1 MRKNATKIA
10 AMMLSLALTVTSV
23 NIPTTSSAAAKVKLN
38 STKATLYVGGSSA
51 KKTKTLKATFNGK
64 KVKATFT
71 SSNSKVAKVAK
82 KTGKVTAVKKGSATI
97 TAKYKGK
104 KATAKITV
112 KQYVTGV
119 TTSQDVV
126 ELKEGEHINL
136 SKLITVSP
144 ASANNK
150 ALSYKSD
157 DSLVAAVN
165 GTGTVLKGV
174 KEGTTSIKVTAKD
187 GSKQYTNVR
196 VNVTKGST
204 TPSETNTPSSG
215 KEAKNAEIS
224 LENPFSADYK
234 DTVLVGT
241 NAQLKVRLTD
251 EDGKPVANT
260 EVVLAA
266 KSLDA
271 LNTAYTY
278 AFRNLS
284 DSAKRTDA
292 DGYVTFVYGLG
303 ITHDQYNK
311 PIDATRTEYVSS
323 YKLTASAKNGVQAS
337 VDVKFGALDA
347 DSITNV
353 DVLNNNVDKKGYTA
367 EAPTQDDGGMAFSKT
382 TASRLGTGT
391 SVEYVSSQTV
401 SSVDGSHKVG
411 ITSGVPQL
419 ILPGAKT
426 TEASDIKEVVS
437 FDTGKYS
444 TYTTAHWAKVID
456 SVKASRLQY
465 ATVNFGKLSL
475 SKYTRFAVQAYI
487 VTDPA
492 NPTVGATAIDLNG
505 NQSGSAY
512 IVSGQKVSGDFAVQ
526 IPIDEKADGY
536 LYVTAQVQSKGQ
548 VNTDVNE
555 GFTVKN
561 VLGVHRKGA
570 IGREGVALKDVT
582 VQWAKD
588 EEATYT
594 LEQQLTGTSIVKQ
607 TLDTKYAGDN
617 KAYTYWY
624 RVPAFPR
631 TGNAIIRVL
640 DSQNKVVDYYAIPTI
655 NKANANA
662 TAYPTGY
669 ENVNIIDESA
679 NLHRIS
685 EKEATNLNAGTVVS
699 TEAGFAEVDS
709 NDSGITHVVGTLTST
724 NPEIVI
730 DPTNSKVYSSV
741 HWNPVPVA
749 AAVETH
755 ARGAA
760 IVGQQIVLKAQLA
773 DKNGNPVAV
782 RNQPVKFFY
791 DGLEI
796 TKAMNTVG
804 GAALIKVDEVTNE
817 LGQAELVL
825 TSAKKEAVA
834 RISTQTGTTGSG
846 YQLGY
851 VLGGK
856 TVTAPHVDLY
866 WLDANLYFEPDAN
879 TTESVS
885 TSTGQP
891 AVVTSS
897 QINVRP
903 TVNEHWAYEV
913 RTSGDIK
920 PACDMLNYTTV
931 EITGLNIGTTVGIG
945 SKGTVTDNA
954 NGKANVT
961 STVAGKTQLV
971 NVLNRSSIG
980 SDMTF
985 TAKSVNA
992 WEPAITLDYVGTG
1005 TPTLDKKLTL
1015 DVDWTA
1021 GVPTADFIVPT
1032 SDKAD
1037 INEAKTNGV
1046 KVFVQVHDANGNVL
1060 KDKEVTMKVTGDK
1073 GLVNG
1078 QASAKVTT
1086 TPLGIAEFTVTA
1098 KSDADAGDAATLVVE
1113 AADIAGVFS
1122 YNLKFIDVSAIDNSS
1137 QGTFKV
1143 AGDVGD
1149 VGYTVFNSTDKTIK
1163 LTFTNYVYAP
1173 SVIKEQFTVGYGN
1186 DTDGYVPQTITD
1198 IEVANNTIT
1207 LKIPGLTKFDNANIF
1222 KIDIAPTAVTKT
1234 VTDGVEYRL
1243 VSADAQFVDSTA
1255 LTVKFDTAGK
1265 RQ

>member
-104 KATAKITV
+104 KAKAKITV

-126 ELKEGEHINL
+126 ELKVGEHIDL

-144 ASANNK
+144 ANANNK
-150 ALSYKSD
+150 AVSYKSD

-165 GTGTVLKGV
+165 GNGTVLKGV
-174 KEGTTSIKVTAKD
+174 NKGTTSIRVAAKD
-187 GSKQYTNVR
+187 GSKQYTDVR
-196 VNVTKGST
+196 VNVTKGADAPDVSDA
-204 TPSETNTPSSG
+204 PAVSG
-215 KEAKNAEIS
+215 KEAKNVEIS

-303 ITHDQYNK
+303 ITHDAQNK
-311 PIDATRTEYVSS
+311 PIDATRTDFVSS
-323 YKLTASAKNGVQAS
+323 YKLTASAANGVQAS
-337 VDVKFGALDA
+337 VDVKFGALDS

-353 DVLNNNVDKKGYTA
+353 DVLNNEVDKKGFPGEFPTA
-367 EAPTQDDGGMAFSKT
+367 DDGGMAFSKT
-382 TASRLGTGT
+382 TASRLGKGT

-411 ITSGVPQL
+411 ITSGVPRL

-505 NQSGSAY
+505 NQSGNAY
-512 IVSGQKVSGDFAVQ
+512 LVSGQKVSGDFAVQ

-570 IGREGVALKDVT
+570 IGREGVVLKDVT

-594 LEQQLTGTSIVKQ
+594 LEQQLTSGLVKQ
-607 TLDTKYAGDN
+607 TLDTRYAGDN

-655 NKANANA
+655 NKANA
-662 TAYPTGY
+662 TLPTGY
-669 ENVNIIDESA
+669 ENVNVMDEAA

-699 TEAGFAEVDS
+699 TEAGYAEVDS

-741 HWNPVPVA
+741 HWNPVPVKA
-749 AAVETH
+749 PEEQH

-804 GAALIKVDEVTNE
+804 DAALIKVDEVTNE

-825 TSAKKEAVA
+825 TSAKKTAVP
-834 RISTQTGTTGSG
+834 RITTQAGTTGSG

-856 TVTAPHVDLY
+856 AVTAPHVDLY

-879 TTESVS
+879 TAESVS

-897 QINVRP
+897 QISVRP

-913 RTSGDIK
+913 RTSGDIQG
-920 PACDMLNYTTV
+920 ACDLFAGNYNIV

-980 SDMTF
+980 TDMTF
-985 TAKSVNA
+985 TAKSTDA
-992 WEPAITLDYVGTG
+992 RRAPITLDYVGTG

>member
-104 KATAKITV
+104 KAKAKITV

-126 ELKEGEHINL
+126 ELKVGEHIDL

-144 ASANNK
+144 ANANNK
-150 ALSYKSD
+150 AVSYKSD

-165 GTGTVLKGV
+165 GNGTVLKGV
-174 KEGTTSIKVTAKD
+174 NKGTTSIRVAAKD
-187 GSKQYTNVR
+187 GSKQYTDVR
-196 VNVTKGST
+196 VNVTKGADAPDVSDA
-204 TPSETNTPSSG
+204 PAVPG
-215 KEAKNAEIS
+215 KEAKNVEIS

-260 EVVLAA
+260 EVVLGA

-323 YKLTASAKNGVQAS
+323 YKLTASATNGVQAS
-337 VDVKFGALDA
+337 VDVKFGALDS

-353 DVLNNNVDKKGYTA
+353 DVLNNNPDKKGYTA

-505 NQSGSAY
+505 NQAGNAY

-594 LEQQLTGTSIVKQ
+594 LEQQLTSGIVKQ

-655 NKANANA
+655 NKANA
-662 TAYPTGY
+662 TLPTGY
-669 ENVNIIDESA
+669 ENVNIMDDSA

-699 TEAGFAEVDS
+699 TEAGYAEVDS

-782 RNQPVKFFY
+782 RNQPVKFFW

-804 GAALIKVDEVTNE
+804 DAALIKVDEVTNE

-825 TSAKKEAVA
+825 TSAKKTAVA

-897 QINVRP
+897 QISVRP

-913 RTSGDIK
+913 RTSGDIQN
-920 PACDMLNYTTV
+920 ACDLAAGNYNTV

-980 SDMTF
+980 TDMTF
-985 TAKSVNA
+985 TAKSTDA
-992 WEPAITLDYVGTG
+992 WRAPITLDYVGTG

-1037 INEAKTNGV
+1037 IVEARANGV
-1046 KVFVQVHDANGNVL
+1046 DVYVQVHDANGNVL
-1060 KDKEVTMKVTGDK
+1060 KDKKVTMRVVGDK
-1073 GLVNG
+1073 GEVGGGLTQDVITN
-1078 QASAKVTT
+1078 QF
-1086 TPLGIAEFTVTA
+1086 GIAKFNVKPNA
-1098 KSDADAGDAATLVVE
+1098 AANPGDAATLRVE

-1122 YNLKFIDVSAIDNSS
+1122 YNLKWIDVSLVDNSS
-1137 QGTFKV
+1137 QGKFKI
-1143 AGDVGD
+1143 ADGNGNA
-1149 VGYTVFNSTDKTIK
+1149 VFNPTDKTIK

-1173 SVIKEQFTVGYGN
+1173 SVIKEEFTVNYNGI
-1186 DTDGYVPQTITD
+1186 PQTITD

-1207 LKIPGLTKFDNANIF
+1207 LKIPGLTQFDDAKDF
-1222 KIDIAPTAVTKT
+1222 DVTIAGAPVSKT
-1234 VTDGVEYRL
+1234 VDDGVQYRI
-1243 VSADAQFVDSTA
+1243 VSADGQFIDA
-1255 LTVKFDTAGK
+1255 ADLTVTFDTKGNRK
-1265 RQ
+1265 

>member
-150 ALSYKSD
+150 AVSYKSD

-323 YKLTASAKNGVQAS
+323 YKLTASATNGVQAS

-347 DSITNV
+347 DKITDVN
-353 DVLNNNVDKKGYTA
+353 VLNNDVDKKGFPGEFPTA
-367 EAPTQDDGGMAFSKT
+367 DDGGMAFSKT

-505 NQSGSAY
+505 NQAGNAY

-555 GFTVKN
+555 GFIVKN

-570 IGREGVALKDVT
+570 IGREGAVLKDVT

-594 LEQQLTGTSIVKQ
+594 LEQQLTSGIVKQ
-607 TLDTKYAGDN
+607 ALDTRYAGDN

-669 ENVNIIDESA
+669 ENVNIMDESA

-699 TEAGFAEVDS
+699 TEAGYAEVDS
-709 NDSGITHVVGTLTST
+709 NDSGITHVIGTLTST

-749 AAVETH
+749 APLEQH

-796 TKAMNTVG
+796 TKNMNTVG
-804 GAALIKVDEVTNE
+804 DAALIKVDEVTNE

-825 TSAKKEAVA
+825 TSAKRTAVA
-834 RISTQTGTTGSG
+834 KISTQTGTTGSG

-897 QINVRP
+897 QISVRP

-913 RTSGDIK
+913 RTSGDIL
-920 PACDMLNYTTV
+920 PACDLFAGNYSIV

-980 SDMTF
+980 TDMTF
-985 TAKSVNA
+985 TAKSTDA
-992 WEPAITLDYVGTG
+992 WRAPITLDYVGTG

-1037 INEAKTNGV
+1037 ITIARADGV
-1046 KVFVQVHDANGNVL
+1046 DVYVQVHDANGNVL
-1060 KDKEVTMKVTGDK
+1060 ENKKVTMSVAGGSGEVEGALTAEVVTDRF
-1073 GLVNG
+1073 
-1078 QASAKVTT
+1078 
-1086 TPLGIAEFTVTA
+1086 GIAKFNVKPNA
-1098 KSDADAGDAATLVVE
+1098 AAVAGDAATLRVE

-1122 YNLKFIDVSAIDNSS
+1122 YNLKWINVDLINNSS
-1137 QGTFKV
+1137 QGKFKI
-1143 AGDVGD
+1143 ADGNGNA
-1149 VGYTVFNSTDKTIK
+1149 VFNATDKTIK

-1173 SVIKEQFTVGYGN
+1173 SVIKEEFTVKYN
-1186 DTDGYVPQTITD
+1186 NIPQTITD

-1207 LKIPGLTKFDNANIF
+1207 LKIPGLTQFDDAKDF
-1222 KIDIAPTAVTKT
+1222 EVTIAGAPVSKT
-1234 VTDGVEYRL
+1234 VDDGVQYRI
-1243 VSADAQFVDSTA
+1243 VSADAQFIDA
-1255 LTVKFDTAGK
+1255 ADLTVKFDTKGNRK
-1265 RQ
+1265 

>member
-323 YKLTASAKNGVQAS
+323 YKLTASATNGVQAS
-337 VDVKFGALDA
+337 VDVKFGALDS

-353 DVLNNNVDKKGYTA
+353 DVLNNNVDKKGFPGEFPTA
-367 EAPTQDDGGMAFSKT
+367 DDGGMAFSKT

-505 NQSGSAY
+505 NQAGNAY

-594 LEQQLTGTSIVKQ
+594 LEQQLTSGIVKQ

-655 NKANANA
+655 NKANA
-662 TAYPTGY
+662 TLPTGY
-669 ENVNIIDESA
+669 ENVNIMDESA

-699 TEAGFAEVDS
+699 TEAGYAEVDS

-782 RNQPVKFFY
+782 RNQPVKFFW

-804 GAALIKVDEVTNE
+804 DAALIKVDEVTNE

-825 TSAKKEAVA
+825 TSAKKTAVA

-897 QINVRP
+897 QISVRP

-913 RTSGDIK
+913 RTSGDIQN
-920 PACDMLNYTTV
+920 ACDLAAGNYNTV

-980 SDMTF
+980 TDMTF
-985 TAKSVNA
+985 TAKSTDA
-992 WEPAITLDYVGTG
+992 WRAPITLDYVGTG

-1037 INEAKTNGV
+1037 IVTARANGV
-1046 KVFVQVHDANGNVL
+1046 DVYVQVHDANGNVL
-1060 KDKEVTMKVTGDK
+1060 RDKKVTMRVVGDK
-1073 GLVNG
+1073 GEVEGALTAEV
-1078 QASAKVTT
+1078 VTNQF
-1086 TPLGIAEFTVTA
+1086 GIAKFNVKPNA
-1098 KSDADAGDAATLVVE
+1098 AAVAGDAATLRVE

-1122 YNLKFIDVSAIDNSS
+1122 YNLKWIDVSLIDNSS
-1137 QGTFKV
+1137 QGKFKI
-1143 AGDVGD
+1143 ADGNGNA
-1149 VGYTVFNSTDKTIK
+1149 VFNATDKTIK

-1173 SVIKEQFTVGYGN
+1173 SVIKEEFTVNYNGI
-1186 DTDGYVPQTITD
+1186 PQTITD

-1207 LKIPGLTKFDNANIF
+1207 LKIPGLTQFDDAKDF
-1222 KIDIAPTAVTKT
+1222 DVTIAGAPVSKT
-1234 VTDGVEYRL
+1234 VDDGVQYRI
-1243 VSADAQFVDSTA
+1243 VSADGQFIDA
-1255 LTVKFDTAGK
+1255 ADLTVTFDTKGNRK
-1265 RQ
+1265 

>member
-150 ALSYKSD
+150 AVSYKSD

-323 YKLTASAKNGVQAS
+323 YKLTASATNGVQAS
-337 VDVKFGALDA
+337 VDVKFGALDS

-353 DVLNNNVDKKGYTA
+353 DVLNNNVDKKGFPGEFPTA
-367 EAPTQDDGGMAFSKT
+367 DDGGMAFSKT

-505 NQSGSAY
+505 NQAGNAY

-594 LEQQLTGTSIVKQ
+594 LEQQLTSGIVKQ

-655 NKANANA
+655 NKANA
-662 TAYPTGY
+662 TLPTGY
-669 ENVNIIDESA
+669 ENVNIMDESA

-699 TEAGFAEVDS
+699 TEAGYAEVDS

-782 RNQPVKFFY
+782 RNQPVKFFW

-804 GAALIKVDEVTNE
+804 DAALIKVDEVTNE

-825 TSAKKEAVA
+825 TSAKKTAVA

-897 QINVRP
+897 QISVRP

-913 RTSGDIK
+913 RTSGDIQN
-920 PACDMLNYTTV
+920 ACDLAAGNYNTV

-980 SDMTF
+980 TDMTF
-985 TAKSVNA
+985 TAKSTDA
-992 WEPAITLDYVGTG
+992 WRAPITLDYVGTG

-1037 INEAKTNGV
+1037 IVTARANGV
-1046 KVFVQVHDANGNVL
+1046 DVYVQVHDANGNVL
-1060 KDKEVTMKVTGDK
+1060 RDKKVTMRVVGDK
-1073 GLVNG
+1073 GEVEGALTAEV
-1078 QASAKVTT
+1078 VTNQF
-1086 TPLGIAEFTVTA
+1086 GIAKFNVKPNA
-1098 KSDADAGDAATLVVE
+1098 AAVAGDAATLRVE

-1122 YNLKFIDVSAIDNSS
+1122 YNLKWIDVSLIDNSS
-1137 QGTFKV
+1137 QGKFKI
-1143 AGDVGD
+1143 ADGNGNA
-1149 VGYTVFNSTDKTIK
+1149 VFNATDKTIK

-1173 SVIKEQFTVGYGN
+1173 SVIKEEFTVNYN
-1186 DTDGYVPQTITD
+1186 SIPQTITD

-1207 LKIPGLTKFDNANIF
+1207 LKIPGLTQFDDAKDF
-1222 KIDIAPTAVTKT
+1222 DVTIAGAPVSKT
-1234 VTDGVEYRL
+1234 VDDGVQYRI
-1243 VSADAQFVDSTA
+1243 VSADGQFIDA
-1255 LTVKFDTAGK
+1255 ADLTVTFDTKGNRK
-1265 RQ
+1265 

>member
-150 ALSYKSD
+150 AVSYKSD

-323 YKLTASAKNGVQAS
+323 YKLTASATNGVQAS
-337 VDVKFGALDA
+337 VDVKFGALDS

-353 DVLNNNVDKKGYTA
+353 DVLNNNVDKKGFPGEFPTA
-367 EAPTQDDGGMAFSKT
+367 DDGGMAFSKT

-505 NQSGSAY
+505 NQAGNAY

-570 IGREGVALKDVT
+570 IGREEGVALKDVT

-594 LEQQLTGTSIVKQ
+594 LEQQLTSGIVKQ

-655 NKANANA
+655 NKANA
-662 TAYPTGY
+662 TLPTGY
-669 ENVNIIDESA
+669 ENVNIMDESA

-699 TEAGFAEVDS
+699 TEAGYAEVDS

-782 RNQPVKFFY
+782 RNQPVKFFW

-804 GAALIKVDEVTNE
+804 DAALIKVDEVTNE

-825 TSAKKEAVA
+825 TSAKKTAVA

-897 QINVRP
+897 QISVRP

-913 RTSGDIK
+913 RTSGDIQN
-920 PACDMLNYTTV
+920 ACDLAAGNYNTV

-980 SDMTF
+980 TDMTF
-985 TAKSVNA
+985 TAKSTDA
-992 WEPAITLDYVGTG
+992 WRAPITLDYVGTG

-1037 INEAKTNGV
+1037 IVTARANGV
-1046 KVFVQVHDANGNVL
+1046 DVYVQVHDANGNVL
-1060 KDKEVTMKVTGDK
+1060 RDKKVTMRVVGDK
-1073 GLVNG
+1073 GEVEGALTAEV
-1078 QASAKVTT
+1078 VTNQF
-1086 TPLGIAEFTVTA
+1086 GIAKFNVKPNA
-1098 KSDADAGDAATLVVE
+1098 AAVAGDAATLRVE

-1122 YNLKFIDVSAIDNSS
+1122 YNLKWIDVSLIDNSS
-1137 QGTFKV
+1137 QGKFKI
-1143 AGDVGD
+1143 ADGNGNA
-1149 VGYTVFNSTDKTIK
+1149 VFNATDKTIK

-1173 SVIKEQFTVGYGN
+1173 SVIKEEFTVNYN
-1186 DTDGYVPQTITD
+1186 SIPQTITD

-1207 LKIPGLTKFDNANIF
+1207 LKIPGLTQFDDAKDF
-1222 KIDIAPTAVTKT
+1222 DVTIAGAPVSKT
-1234 VTDGVEYRL
+1234 VDDGVQYRI
-1243 VSADAQFVDSTA
+1243 VSADGQFIDA
-1255 LTVKFDTAGK
+1255 ADLTVTFDTKGNRK
-1265 RQ
+1265 

>member
-23 NIPTTSSAAAKVKLN
+23 NIPTTSSAAAKVKLS

-126 ELKEGEHINL
+126 ELKEGEHIDL

-150 ALSYKSD
+150 AVSYKSD

-165 GTGTVLKGV
+165 GNGTVLKGV
-174 KEGTTSIKVTAKD
+174 NKGTTSIRVTAKD
-187 GSKQYTNVR
+187 GSKQYTDVR
-196 VNVTKGST
+196 VNVTKGT
-204 TPSETNTPSSG
+204 DTPTETDTPVTPG
-215 KEAKNAEIS
+215 KEAKNVEVS

-323 YKLTASAKNGVQAS
+323 YKLTASVANGAQAS
-337 VDVKFGALDA
+337 VDVKFGALDS

-353 DVLNNNVDKKGYTA
+353 DVLNNNVDRKGFPEAFPTA
-367 EAPTQDDGGMAFSKT
+367 DDGGMTFST
-382 TASRLGTGT
+382 TTRSRLGTGT
-391 SVEYVSSQTV
+391 DVEYVSSQTV

-411 ITSGVPQL
+411 IASGVPSL
-419 ILPGAKT
+419 VLPGTKT
-426 TEASDIKEVVS
+426 TEAADINETVS

-487 VTDPA
+487 VNDPA
-492 NPTVGATAIDLNG
+492 NPTADGTYTPIDLNG
-505 NQSGSAY
+505 AESGTAY
-512 IVSGQKVSGDFAVQ
+512 IVAGQKVSGDFAVQ

-570 IGREGVALKDVT
+570 IGRQGVALKDVT
-582 VQWAKD
+582 VKWDKD
-588 EEATYT
+588 TEATYT
-594 LEQQLTGTSIVKQ
+594 LEQQITSGIVKQ
-607 TLDTKYAGDN
+607 TLDAKYAGDN

-624 RVPAFPR
+624 KVPAFPR

-640 DSQNKVVDYYAIPTI
+640 DSTNKVVDYYAMPTE
-655 NKANANA
+655 NKADASS
-662 TAYPTGY
+662 TTGY
-669 ENVNIIDESA
+669 ANQNVLVDSVT

-685 EKEATNLNAGTVVS
+685 EKEATNLNAGTVTS
-699 TEAGFAEVDS
+699 TEAGYAEVDS

-730 DPTNSKVYSSV
+730 DPTNAKVYSSV

-782 RNQPVKFFY
+782 RNQPVKFFW
-791 DGLEI
+791 DGVEI

-804 GAALIKVDEVTNE
+804 EAALVKVDTVTNE

-825 TSAKKEAVA
+825 TSAKKTAVTK
-834 RISTQTGTTGSG
+834 ISTQAGTTGSG

-851 VLGGK
+851 VLGNK
-856 TVTAPHVDLY
+856 QVTAPHVDLY
-866 WLDANLYFEPDAN
+866 WLDANLYFEPNAN
-879 TTESVS
+879 TGERISTTTAKPARVTTEEF
-885 TSTGQP
+885 
-891 AVVTSS
+891 
-897 QINVRP
+897 NVNP

-913 RTSGDIK
+913 RTSGDIQ
-920 PACDMLNYTTV
+920 PACDLFAGNYTTV
-931 EITGLNIGTTVGIG
+931 EITGLNIGTTVGVG

-961 STVAGKTQLV
+961 STAAGTTHLV

-980 SDMTF
+980 TDMTF
-985 TAKSVNA
+985 TAKSTDA
-992 WEPAITLDYVGTG
+992 WRAPITLDYVGTG

-1015 DVDWTA
+1015 DVAWTA

-1037 INEAKTNGV
+1037 INEARANGV
-1046 KVFVQVHDANGNVL
+1046 DVFVQVHDANGNVL
-1060 KDKEVTMKVTGDK
+1060 KDKKVTMKITGDK
-1073 GLVNG
+1073 GEVGGALTQDV
-1078 QASAKVTT
+1078 VTNN
-1086 TPLGIAEFTVTA
+1086 LGIAKFNVKPSA
-1098 KSDADAGDAATLVVE
+1098 GARPGDAATMVVE

-1122 YNLKFIDVSAIDNSS
+1122 YNLKWIDVATLNAA
-1137 QGTFKV
+1137 QGNFKI
-1143 AGDVGD
+1143 AGQVGD
-1149 VGYTVFNSTDKTIK
+1149 IGNTVFNPTDKTIK

-1173 SVIKEQFTVGYGN
+1173 SVIKEEFTVTYGGTAQTV
-1186 DTDGYVPQTITD
+1186 TDV
-1198 IEVANNTIT
+1198 EVANNTVT
-1207 LKIPGLTKFDNANIF
+1207 LKIPGLQAFDDTKDFVVT
-1222 KIDIAPTAVTKT
+1222 IAGAPVSKT
-1234 VTDGVEYRL
+1234 VDDGVQYRI
-1243 VSADAQFVDSTA
+1243 VSADGQFIDAGDLSVT
-1255 LTVKFDTAGK
+1255 FDTKGK
-1265 RQ
+1265 LK

>member
-196 VNVTKGST
+196 VNVTKGNT

-323 YKLTASAKNGVQAS
+323 YKLTASATNGVQAS
-337 VDVKFGALDA
+337 VDVKFGALDS

-353 DVLNNNVDKKGYTA
+353 DVLNNNPDKKGYTA

-505 NQSGSAY
+505 NQAGNAY

-594 LEQQLTGTSIVKQ
+594 LEQQLTSGIVKQ

-655 NKANANA
+655 NKANA
-662 TAYPTGY
+662 TLPTGY
-669 ENVNIIDESA
+669 ENVNIMDDSA

-699 TEAGFAEVDS
+699 TEAGYAEVDS

-782 RNQPVKFFY
+782 RNQPVKFFW

-804 GAALIKVDEVTNE
+804 DAALIKVDEVTNE

-825 TSAKKEAVA
+825 TSAKKTAVA

-897 QINVRP
+897 QISVRP

-913 RTSGDIK
+913 RTSGDIQN
-920 PACDMLNYTTV
+920 ACDLAAGNYNTV

-980 SDMTF
+980 TDMTF
-985 TAKSVNA
+985 TAKSTDA
-992 WEPAITLDYVGTG
+992 WRAPITLDYVGTG

-1037 INEAKTNGV
+1037 IITARANGV
-1046 KVFVQVHDANGNVL
+1046 DVYVQVHDANGNVL
-1060 KDKEVTMKVTGDK
+1060 KDKKVTMRVVGDK
-1073 GLVNG
+1073 GEVEGALTAEV
-1078 QASAKVTT
+1078 VTNQF
-1086 TPLGIAEFTVTA
+1086 GIAKFNVKPNA
-1098 KSDADAGDAATLVVE
+1098 AANPGDAATLRVE

-1122 YNLKFIDVSAIDNSS
+1122 YNLKWIDVSLIDNSS
-1137 QGTFKV
+1137 QGKFKI
-1143 AGDVGD
+1143 ADGNGNA
-1149 VGYTVFNSTDKTIK
+1149 VFNATDKTIK

-1173 SVIKEQFTVGYGN
+1173 SVIKEEFTVNYN
-1186 DTDGYVPQTITD
+1186 DTPQTITD

-1207 LKIPGLTKFDNANIF
+1207 LKIPGLTQFDDAKDF
-1222 KIDIAPTAVTKT
+1222 DVTIAGAPVSKT
-1234 VTDGVEYRL
+1234 VDDGVQYRI
-1243 VSADAQFVDSTA
+1243 VSADGQFIDSA
-1255 LTVKFDTAGK
+1255 DLTVTFDTKGNRK
-1265 RQ
+1265 